1 MSSSSGRY
9 GLVGVRVC
17 FNSRNDS
24 VSCSGKAGFEGDSS
38 LKPSDLLCPGFHG
51 AHHEGLQ

>member
-1 MSSSSGRY
+1 MSSSSRRY

-24 VSCSGKAGFEGDSS
+24 VSCSGKEINFKMQV
-38 LKPSDLLCPGFHG
+38 L
-51 AHHEGLQ
+51 